1 MGGWK
6 DPHQIK
12 SRQHAIDV
20 QGRPRWK
27 ISSADLSSARR
38 HIPISDPNTHTVPR
52 HKWETAYVVYYARE
66 HMSNEVG
73 NRVSRFPSAS
83 PQSSD
88 LQADVSLFQQSPDR
102 PERVVV
108 YSVSFRTFPNFI
120 RGRVIGFR
128 IQRAHGFG
136 IQTTQWRYE
145 RIGCGACGVQRYR

>member
-1 MGGWK
+1 ME

-38 HIPISDPNTHTVPR
+38 HIPISDPSTHTVPR

-83 PQSSD
+83 PQARIFK
-88 LQADVSLFQQSPDR
+88 L
-102 PERVVV
+102 
-108 YSVSFRTFPNFI
+108 TFHCFSKVPTVP
-120 RGRVIGFR
+120 RGL
-128 IQRAHGFG
+128 
-136 IQTTQWRYE
+136 
-145 RIGCGACGVQRYR
+145 